1 MSRIGTGRSALLVVL
16 ASALIG
22 PAATSSPATAWSQI
36 QTSPGGG
43 LCEPLPPN
51 GDFEA
56 GTLAG
61 FTRHSNTEA
70 QVVSSFGS
78 TPAFGGSYM
87 ALLSQNGGTNC
98 EIGGDTDPVPFPEG
112 DFIIIIDT
120 MVLASQVPSG
130 TIECTLT
137 CTNASTGQ
145 VIETTSVSMT
155 ASAFHALTSPQ
166 NGFSYCTSQMQVKLQ
181 LCPAE
186 ATSVIVSFS
195 VSSDTMDSG
204 ELGCLIDEICEIDI
218 PTKFDC
224 IVAPKLESF
233 APWQNAP
240 CG

>member
-1 MSRIGTGRSALLVVL
+1 MGSTRSALLIVL
-16 ASALIG
+16 ALALIG
-22 PAATSSPATAWSQI
+22 PAATSTPATAAAPVLAVPS
-36 QTSPGGG
+36 SGGG

-51 GDFEA
+51 GDFES
-56 GTLAG
+56 GSLSG
-61 FTRHSNTEA
+61 FTLHSHTEG
-70 QVVSSFGS
+70 QVVTSFGS
-78 TPAFGGSYM
+78 TPAFGGSFM

-130 TIECTLT
+130 TIDCTLT

-145 VIETTSVSMT
+145 VIETTTVSMT

-166 NGFSYCTSQMQVKLQ
+166 NGFSYCTSQVQVKLQ

-204 ELGCLIDEICEIDI
+204 ELGCLIDDICEIEI
-218 PTKFDC
+218 LQKFDC

-233 APWQNAP
+233 HPWRNAP